1 MEMVYIVNGN
11 ESGGGGGSG
20 GGGASAGYPIVKAV
34 VTDGAVGLQD
44 RGVTRVEL
52 KTPDPVRI
60 NFPPKTEGVA
70 RDFLLRLV
78 ITADSVPE
86 VTFAVPTGETFSFEE
101 GDEETFHCVVGVN
114 VFAFTETDEGLFVV
128 HRKAVS
134 IAQEIT
140 FDANGGEVE
149 YPKKDY
155 LLGAKYVSLPV
166 PTRRGYTFVRW
177 ATEDGVE
184 VVATDT
190 VMTSVTRLVAQWEV
204 YVDKFAPA
212 ILENGEVVFTT
223 DGNAKWTLD
232 DAIGNPDVPS
242 ARSGAI
248 GDNQS
253 SSLFGTVTGPGVLA
267 FRRKVSSESGW
278 DHLRF
283 FADGVQKFEWSGE
296 EDWGDVTCNFTEFGP
311 GEHVFEWR
319 YVKDGSVSRG
329 SDCAWIDRVQWR
341 AV

>member
-1 MEMVYIVNGN
+1 MY
-11 ESGGGGGSG
+11 S
-20 GGGASAGYPIVKAV
+20 
-34 VTDGAVGLQD
+34 
-44 RGVTRVEL
+44 
-52 KTPDPVRI
+52 
-60 NFPPKTEGVA
+60 
-70 RDFLLRLV
+70 
-78 ITADSVPE
+78 
-86 VTFAVPTGETFSFEE
+86 
-101 GDEETFHCVVGVN
+101 
-114 VFAFTETDEGLFVV
+114 
-128 HRKAVS
+128 
-134 IAQEIT
+134 
-140 FDANGGEVE
+140 
-149 YPKKDY
+149 
-155 LLGAKYVSLPV
+155 
-166 PTRRGYTFVRW
+166 
-177 ATEDGVE
+177 
-184 VVATDT
+184 TDT
-190 VMTSVTRLVAQWEV
+190 VKTSVSRLVAKWET

-212 ILENGEVVFTT
+212 ILESGDIVFTT

-232 DAIGNPDVPS
+232 DSVGNPDVPS

-248 GDNQS
+248 GDSQS

-296 EDWGDVTCNFTEFGP
+296 QDWGDITCNCSDFGA

>member
-1 MEMVYIVNGN
+1 M
-11 ESGGGGGSG
+11 
-20 GGGASAGYPIVKAV
+20 
-34 VTDGAVGLQD
+34 
-44 RGVTRVEL
+44 
-52 KTPDPVRI
+52 
-60 NFPPKTEGVA
+60 
-70 RDFLLRLV
+70 
-78 ITADSVPE
+78 
-86 VTFAVPTGETFSFEE
+86 
-101 GDEETFHCVVGVN
+101 
-114 VFAFTETDEGLFVV
+114 
-128 HRKAVS
+128 
-134 IAQEIT
+134 
-140 FDANGGEVE
+140 
-149 YPKKDY
+149 
-155 LLGAKYVSLPV
+155 
-166 PTRRGYTFVRW
+166 
-177 ATEDGVE
+177 
-184 VVATDT
+184 
-190 VMTSVTRLVAQWEV
+190 
-204 YVDKFAPA
+204 
-212 ILENGEVVFTT
+212 FTT

-248 GDNQS
+248 GDNQR

-296 EDWGDVTCNFTEFGP
+296 EDWGDFTCNFTEFGP